1 MSEVAKIEGRI
12 WYSSLKKTVE
22 VMITPTDSL
31 DNLKAQLNTYFEHL
45 GKNQYTRHLFGQ
57 MSCIDLGEDRD
68 EYAWKTTSY
77 MPCLIEDDS
86 NVGFMLQNMVENN
99 ILYMYVR
106 SIFNCVE
113 CVV

>member
-45 GKNQYTRHLFGQ
+45 GKNQYTCHLF
-57 MSCIDLGEDRD
+57 
-68 EYAWKTTSY
+68 A
-77 MPCLIEDDS
+77 
-86 NVGFMLQNMVENN
+86 
-99 ILYMYVR
+99 
-106 SIFNCVE
+106 
-113 CVV
+113 